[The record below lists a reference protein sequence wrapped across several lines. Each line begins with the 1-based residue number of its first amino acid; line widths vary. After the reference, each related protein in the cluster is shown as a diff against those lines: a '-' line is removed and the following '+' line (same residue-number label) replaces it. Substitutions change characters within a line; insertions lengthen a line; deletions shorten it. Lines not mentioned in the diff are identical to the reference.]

1 MRVER
6 FQAQDMAQAMAMI
19 RERLG
24 PDAVILHS
32 RTARRGLFRRP
43 YLEVIAAVD
52 DKPAPLAAA
61 RGMAVA
67 PASEERPRAEAAASS
82 VGNKALSPS
91 APLSR
96 AEASASNVGD
106 RSQPSSP
113 PLSPPSPSAPLSRA
127 EVSAS
132 NVGNRPQPSSPPP
145 SPPSPLA
152 PKADTTAQA
161 WAEVEAE
168 LAGLRRSM
176 ARLTWEMRSG
186 RVAALGPN
194 FQIVHEHL
202 LRQGMTVDLA
212 TRVVME
218 ASGELSAA
226 AASDWATVVECVA
239 RHLQKQIPTC
249 EPDYA
254 SQARTVIF
262 LVGPTGVGK
271 TTTAAKLAERCR
283 RDHPGPVRLVSVDTY
298 RIGGMAQLQS
308 YGNLMAIPVD
318 CAYTVD
324 ELAQILRDCQDD
336 EWVFVDTAGAS
347 PRDEVRLEELRDL
360 VLSIAPRRV
369 FLTLACATAL
379 PEMIETVQ
387 RFSHLPLDGLIF
399 TKADET
405 ERLGAAISLAQRT
418 GLAAAFVTTGQRIPE
433 DLEVASA
440 SRLAEQVL
448 RGVLEQAATSQSSEG
463 GIAHGSRRDRSYDL
477 PDLSAA
483 DVAGSAVEFIG
494 GRWL

>member
-24 PDAVILHS
+24 PEAVILHS
-32 RTARRGLFRRP
+32 RMARRGLFRRP

-52 DKPAPLAAA
+52 DKPKPPAPPATA
-61 RGMAVA
+61 RGTIAA
-67 PASEERPRAEAAASS
+67 PVSEGSPKSEAAASNAGS
-82 VGNKALSPS
+82 KPQPTT
-91 APLSR
+91 APLPRSETI
-96 AEASASNVGD
+96 APNV
-106 RSQPSSP
+106 
-113 PLSPPSPSAPLSRA
+113 A
-127 EVSAS
+127 
-132 NVGNRPQPSSPPP
+132 NKPQPSSAPP
-145 SPPSPLA
+145 
-152 PKADTTAQA
+152 PKADPTAQA

-168 LAGLRRSM
+168 LAMLRRSM

-202 LRQGMTVDLA
+202 LRQGMTIDLA

-249 EPDYA
+249 ELEYA
-254 SQARTVIF
+254 DQARNVVF

-271 TTTAAKLAERCR
+271 TTTVAKLAERCR
-283 RDHPGPVRLVSVDTY
+283 KDHPGSVRLVSVDTY

-308 YGNLMAIPVD
+308 YGNLMGIPVD
-318 CAYTVD
+318 CAYTVE
-324 ELAQILRDCQDD
+324 ELAQVLRNCQDG
-336 EWVFVDTAGAS
+336 EWVFVDTAGTS
-347 PRDEVRLEELRDL
+347 PRDEARLEELRDL
-360 VLSIAPRRV
+360 ILSTAPRRV

-379 PEMIETVQ
+379 PEMLETAQ
-387 RFSHLPLDGLIF
+387 RFGRLPVDGLIF

-405 ERLGAAISLAQRT
+405 QRWGAAISLAQRT

-433 DLEVASA
+433 DLQAASA
-440 SRLAEQVL
+440 SWLAEQML
-448 RGVLEQAATSQSSEG
+448 QGVLEEAAAHQSYEG
-463 GIAHGSRRDRSYDL
+463 GIAHGSRHDRAYSL
-477 PDLSAA
+477 PDLPAA
-483 DVAGSAVEFIG
+483 DVAGGAVELVG

>member
-32 RTARRGLFRRP
+32 RTVRRGLFRRP

-52 DKPAPLAAA
+52 DKPAPIVPPMAAKGTAAA
-61 RGMAVA
+61 PV
-67 PASEERPRAEAAASS
+67 SEERLPAEATALHGGNKPQPPTAPLPRAEAA
-82 VGNKALSPS
+82 VPNIGNK
-91 APLSR
+91 
-96 AEASASNVGD
+96 
-106 RSQPSSP
+106 
-113 PLSPPSPSAPLSRA
+113 
-127 EVSAS
+127 
-132 NVGNRPQPSSPPP
+132 PQPSSAPP
-145 SPPSPLA
+145 S
-152 PKADTTAQA
+152 KADTTAQA

-168 LAGLRRSM
+168 LASLRRSM

-239 RHLQKQIPTC
+239 RHLQRQIPTF
-249 EPDYA
+249 DSGFA
-254 SQARTVIF
+254 DQARNVIF

-271 TTTAAKLAERCR
+271 TTTAAKLAERYR
-283 RDHPGPVRLVSVDTY
+283 RDRPGLVRLVSVDTY

-308 YGNLMAIPVD
+308 YGNLMGIPVD

-324 ELAQILRDCQDD
+324 ELAQILRGCQDD

-347 PRDEVRLEELRDL
+347 PRNEVRLEELREL
-360 VLSIAPRRV
+360 ILSIVPRRV

-379 PEMIETVQ
+379 PEMMEMVQ
-387 RFSHLPLDGLIF
+387 RFSRLPLDGLIF

-405 ERLGAAISLAQRT
+405 ERLGAVVSLAQRT

-433 DLEVASA
+433 DLEAASA
-440 SRLAEQVL
+440 SWLAEQVL
-448 RGVLEQAATSQSSEG
+448 RGVLEQVTASPSSEG
-463 GIAHGSRRDRSYDL
+463 GIAHGSRRDRPYDL
-477 PDLSAA
+477 PDLSTV
-483 DVAGSAVEFIG
+483 DVAGSPAELVG

>member
-32 RTARRGLFRRP
+32 RMARRGLFRRP

-52 DKPAPLAAA
+52 DRPAPLTAA

-67 PASEERPRAEAAASS
+67 HASEERPQAEAVASS
-82 VGNKALSPS
+82 VGSKAQPPT
-91 APLSR
+91 APLPR
-96 AEASASNVGD
+96 AEAT
-106 RSQPSSP
+106 
-113 PLSPPSPSAPLSRA
+113 AP
-127 EVSAS
+127 
-132 NVGNRPQPSSPPP
+132 NVGNKPQPSSAPP
-145 SPPSPLA
+145 
-152 PKADTTAQA
+152 PKADATTQA

-168 LAGLRRSM
+168 LASLRRSM

-218 ASGELSAA
+218 ASSELSAA

-239 RHLQKQIPTC
+239 RHLQKQIPTRDPGFA
-249 EPDYA
+249 E
-254 SQARTVIF
+254 QARNVIF

-271 TTTAAKLAERCR
+271 TTTAAKLAERYR
-283 RDHPGPVRLVSVDTY
+283 RDCPGPVRLVSVDTY

-308 YGNLMAIPVD
+308 YGNLMGIPVD

-324 ELAQILRDCQDD
+324 ELAQILRNCQDG
-336 EWVFVDTAGAS
+336 EWAIVDTAGAS

-360 VLSIAPRRV
+360 IRSITPRRV
-369 FLTLACATAL
+369 FLALACATAL
-379 PEMIETVQ
+379 PEMMETVQ
-387 RFSHLPLDGLIF
+387 RFSRLPLDGLIF

-405 ERLGAAISLAQRT
+405 ERLGAAVSLAQRT
-418 GLAAAFVTTGQRIPE
+418 GLAAVFVTTGQRIPE
-433 DLEVASA
+433 DLQAASA
-440 SRLAEQVL
+440 SWLAEQVL
-448 RGVLEQAATSQSSEG
+448 RGVLEQAAALPSSEG
-463 GIAHGSRRDRSYDL
+463 GIAHGSRRDRPYDL

-483 DVAGSAVEFIG
+483 DVAGGAVEFVS

>member
-24 PDAVILHS
+24 PEAVILHS

-52 DKPAPLAAA
+52 DKPQPSAAE
-61 RGMAVA
+61 RGMPTV
-67 PASEERPRAEAAASS
+67 PASEQRPKPQTAASNRGSKPQPTTAPPRAETI
-82 VGNKALSPS
+82 
-91 APLSR
+91 APY
-96 AEASASNVGD
+96 A
-106 RSQPSSP
+106 
-113 PLSPPSPSAPLSRA
+113 
-127 EVSAS
+127 
-132 NVGNRPQPSSPPP
+132 GNRPQPSST
-145 SPPSPLA
+145 PL

-168 LAGLRRSM
+168 LAMLRRSM

-186 RVAALGPN
+186 RVAALAPN

-202 LRQGMTVDLA
+202 LRQGVTIDLA

-218 ASGELSAA
+218 ASDELSAVA
-226 AASDWATVVECVA
+226 TSEWATVVACVA

-249 EPDYA
+249 EQGHAEP
-254 SQARTVIF
+254 ARDVIF
-262 LVGPTGVGK
+262 LIGPTGVGK
-271 TTTAAKLAERCR
+271 TTTAAKLAERYR

-298 RIGGMAQLQS
+298 RIGGMAQLRS
-308 YGNLMAIPVD
+308 YGNLMGIPVD

-324 ELAQILRDCQDD
+324 ELARLLRNRQDD
-336 EWVFVDTAGAS
+336 EWVFVDTAGTS
-347 PRDEVRLEELRDL
+347 PRDESRLEELRDL
-360 VLSIAPRRV
+360 ILSIAPRRV
-369 FLTLACATAL
+369 FLTLTCATAL
-379 PEMIETVQ
+379 PEMMEAVQ
-387 RFSHLPLDGLIF
+387 RFSHLSPDGLIF

-405 ERLGAAISLAQRT
+405 GRLGAAVSLAQRT

-433 DLEVASA
+433 DLEAASA
-440 SRLAEQVL
+440 SWLAEQVL
-448 RGVLEQAATSQSSEG
+448 RGILEQATVPQSSEG
-463 GIAHGSRRDRSYDL
+463 GIAHGSRRDRPYDL

-483 DVAGSAVEFIG
+483 DVAGGAVEFVG

>member
-52 DKPAPLAAA
+52 DMPAPLAAA
-61 RGMAVA
+61 RGMVVA

-96 AEASASNVGD
+96 AEASASNIGD

-127 EVSAS
+127 EASAS
-132 NVGNRPQPSSPPP
+132 NVGNRPQPSSTLAPP
-145 SPPSPLA
+145 A

-283 RDHPGPVRLVSVDTY
+283 RDRPGPVRLVSVDTY

-324 ELAQILRDCQDD
+324 ELAQILRDCQDG